1 MTKPGTLILLPNTI
15 GNPQDYLNSAPK
27 HLKEAFD
34 RIDGLIAESTTGAHR
49 FLSLFLTPHERRDFP
64 IALFRGKKDID
75 AIDFTLE
82 PITKGQCWGVIS
94 DSGLPAIADPASFL
108 VAKARRK
115 HIHVE
120 ALYGPCAVT
129 QSLMLSGLSGQSFA
143 FHGYLSRQPDD
154 RKKQLQELENISSHL
169 KQTQILM
176 ESPYRA
182 QPCLEALIETL
193 HEDTQLAVC
202 LDLDL
207 PTQEVHVHTINQWQ
221 KKKVPQVKD
230 RLPIFLFFAQKE
242 STAPL
247 PTPKSRFNKGRRKLR
262 R

>member
-1 MTKPGTLILLPNTI
+1 MTKLGTIILLPNTI
-15 GNPQDYLNSAPK
+15 GNPQEYLNTAPK

-64 IALFRGKKDID
+64 ITLFRGKKDLD

-94 DSGLPAIADPASFL
+94 DSGLPAIADPASYL

-115 HIHVE
+115 HIQVE

-143 FHGYLSRQPDD
+143 FHGYLSRQPDE
-154 RKKQLQELENISSHL
+154 RIKQLQELENISSHM
-169 KQTQILM
+169 KQTQIIM

-182 QPCLEALIETL
+182 QPCFEALIETL
-193 HEDTQLAVC
+193 HEDTQLAIC

-207 PTQEVHVHTINQWQ
+207 PTQEVHVDTINQWR

-230 RLPIFLFFAQKE
+230 RLPVFLFFAQRN
-242 STAPL
+242 STPSFIS
-247 PTPKSRFNKGRRKLR
+247 TKKRFSKGRRKSR
-262 R
+262 S